1 MKPCLSAQSVG
12 LKAFFKF
19 TVCGNRSGGEEL
31 SGFKTL
37 LISYTYLG
45 MEFSLQLI
53 DLSS

>member
-37 LISYTYLG
+37 LIIPG
-45 MEFSLQLI
+45 NVVFSPTH
-53 DLSS
+53 